1 MRKSLVTVALL
12 ALAATAPLAAQQ
24 PASVTEEIR
33 LTREQI
39 ARDRQEIVRQA
50 LKLDSAQSERFW
62 PVYKEYKAEQEKI
75 GDKSWK
81 ALTAFGKSY
90 DNMDDATAK
99 LVLDNWTSASED
111 RAKLAKKWRGKFAKA
126 IGEKQTL
133 RFYQIEG
140 KLDYLVQGEVIA
152 QIPLAK

>member
-1 MRKSLVTVALL
+1 MRKSFVAVALL
-12 ALAATAPLAAQQ
+12 ALASTAPLAAQQ

-50 LKLDSAQSERFW
+50 LKLDSAQSVAFW
-62 PVYKEYKAEQEKI
+62 PIYKEYKAEQEKI

-81 ALTAFGKSY
+81 ALTEFGKNY
-90 DNMDDATAK
+90 DRMDDATAK
-99 LVLDNWTSASED
+99 VVLDNWTAASED
-111 RAKLAKKWRGKFAKA
+111 RAKLAKKWRGKFVKA
-126 IGEKQTL
+126 IGEKPTL
-133 RFYQIEG
+133 RFYQIEA